1 MISLNSSLKTFKGK
15 NLNGRGLD
23 VDFSV
28 EVGQLLTVLEDRAL
42 QVDGALVADDLALV
56 IGKALN
62 E

>member
-1 MISLNSSLKTFKGK
+1 MISLNSPLKTFNGK

-23 VDFSV
+23 VNLSV

-56 IGKALN
+56 IG
-62 E
+62 

>member
-1 MISLNSSLKTFKGK
+1 MIILNSPLKTFKGK
-15 NLNGRGLD
+15 NLNGRGFD

-56 IGKALN
+56 SIG
-62 E
+62 